1 MKSSEYMDEGIWDT
15 IKSKVAGA
23 IPGTPTNIAKTAQRQ
38 AAYYDKISNDRAF
51 KSWQQHFSNVSRI
64 NPSIDASG
72 VQAELVK
79 WIDDRLKDKPGTSLP
94 TPTYITGKSDFK
106 NIYKYIGDR
115 LAEYFSKP
123 SPAGTPTPSTEPAD
137 TAVKGLA
144 VVSNDPIIFN
154 YQNSFYYLND
164 AGQWVVSKSP
174 SRPGTVLPSIWQQFF
189 SKQHDIV
196 LGVKESKTV
205 NRLII
210 VEGGNVF
217 KNADGSAGTQRI
229 NQVDVEPTIAW
240 LERITGLSLVPY
252 MLGSTGKNITSGD
265 LDIAVDPMDKQQLVT
280 KLEQWSK
287 INNVNPKKFIK
298 KSGISVHFKTPILGN
313 SDRGYVQ
320 TDFMFGNVDWLKFSM
335 QGGEPGSKFKGLHRA
350 ILLSSIAK
358 VYGLKWSP
366 TQGLVSRNTN
376 AVISQDPDQIAVYL
390 LGSDATAKD
399 LTSVESVLRKIKQ
412 QPNFQELIA
421 QAKETLAAENLH
433 LI

>member
-1 MKSSEYMDEGIWDT
+1 
-15 IKSKVAGA
+15 
-23 IPGTPTNIAKTAQRQ
+23 
-38 AAYYDKISNDRAF
+38 
-51 KSWQQHFSNVSRI
+51 
-64 NPSIDASG
+64 
-72 VQAELVK
+72 
-79 WIDDRLKDKPGTSLP
+79 
-94 TPTYITGKSDFK
+94 
-106 NIYKYIGDR
+106 
-115 LAEYFSKP
+115 
-123 SPAGTPTPSTEPAD
+123 
-137 TAVKGLA
+137 
-144 VVSNDPIIFN
+144 
-154 YQNSFYYLND
+154 
-164 AGQWVVSKSP
+164 
-174 SRPGTVLPSIWQQFF
+174 
-189 SKQHDIV
+189 
-196 LGVKESKTV
+196 
-205 NRLII
+205 
-210 VEGGNVF
+210 
-217 KNADGSAGTQRI
+217 
-229 NQVDVEPTIAW
+229 
-240 LERITGLSLVPY
+240 
-252 MLGSTGKNITSGD
+252 
-265 LDIAVDPMDKQQLVT
+265 MDKQQLVT